1 MDKAEQWLLEKRGKF
16 SASLSS
22 KLLSK
27 GANGEMFGAGAWT
40 YIRDTATDMVTKVW
54 DMGKGSIGDHLEPML
69 HGKVH
74 EYPAYVEYIK
84 ESRNYNVKY
93 FGDEHPVFI
102 PHPDFPDEFG
112 CSPDGGEITDEG
124 TIPVGLEIKCP
135 INSIL
140 HMERLKWKDQWDVF
154 EKYASCYAQIQ
165 SSLMCTGADEW
176 HFVSYDERQIIK
188 KARIKIIPVYPDKKY
203 QDNLRIRIKQGIIEK
218 YKILSDFL
226 GEEVRNRAEFMQKVQ
241 MLR

>member
-1 MDKAEQWLLEKRGKF
+1 MDKIEKWLMEKRGRF

-27 GANGEMFGAGAWT
+27 GSNGEMFGSGAWT
-40 YIRDTATDMVTKVW
+40 YIKDTAIEMVTNIW
-54 DMGKGSIGDHLEPML
+54 DKGVGSIGDHLEPML

-74 EYPAYVEYIK
+74 EYPAYMEYIK
-84 ESRNYNVKY
+84 ETNNHKVKY
-93 FGDEHPVFI
+93 FGDEHPIFL

-112 CSPDGGEITDEG
+112 CSPDAGEITDEG
-124 TIPVGLEIKCP
+124 TLPIGVEIKCP

-140 HMERLKWKDQWDVF
+140 HMERLTWKNQWDIM
-154 EKYASCYAQIQ
+154 EKYISCYAQIQ

-188 KARIKIIPVYPDKKY
+188 RTRIKIISVYPDIKF
-203 QDNLRIRIKQGIIEK
+203 QNNLKIRLKQAINEK
-218 YKILSDFL
+218 YRILSEFI
-226 GEEVRNRAEFMQKVQ
+226 GVSVRNRAEFIAKLQ